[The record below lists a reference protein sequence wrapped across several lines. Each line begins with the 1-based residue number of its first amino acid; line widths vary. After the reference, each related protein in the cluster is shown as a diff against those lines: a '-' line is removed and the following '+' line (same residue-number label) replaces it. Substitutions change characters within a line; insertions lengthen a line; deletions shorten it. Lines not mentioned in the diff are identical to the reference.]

1 MTTTPVTTT
10 PAPAP
15 GSIETS
21 AFRSVGDASTPVGTS
36 LQGTGPSSKAIA
48 DVIGSNYTYSV
59 DLQTLKP
66 GSATVDV
73 GRGLF
78 HYQDVGVGNSKST
91 SAFGNAIVLKAG
103 A

>member
-1 MTTTPVTTT
+1 VTTTPVTTT

-48 DVIGSNYTYSV
+48 DVTGS
-59 DLQTLKP
+59 
-66 GSATVDV
+66 
-73 GRGLF
+73 
-78 HYQDVGVGNSKST
+78 NSKST